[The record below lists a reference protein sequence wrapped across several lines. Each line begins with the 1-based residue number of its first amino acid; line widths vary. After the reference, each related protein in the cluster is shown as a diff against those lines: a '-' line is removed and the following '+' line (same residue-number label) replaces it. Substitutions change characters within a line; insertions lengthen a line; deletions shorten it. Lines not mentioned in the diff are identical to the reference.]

1 VRRVAPDAA
10 QGVALWL
17 THLGGSAEQTA
28 APVVEAEQRGDARTT
43 VPCRAKGAAQRASCS
58 PPRALEPERCLPE
71 TQLGV
76 TLELSA

>member
-43 VPCRAKGAAQRASCS
+43 VPCRAKGRHNARHAGHERLNSSDAS
-58 PPRALEPERCLPE
+58 PEV
-71 TQLGV
+71 QLGV